1 MIIISLIDKENSL
14 KHKLIKSKKLIKV
27 NLGKSN
33 QIEVLEFQ
41 FWRKELTNIINSKRC
56 YNHLIQIKIISV

>member
-1 MIIISLIDKENSL
+1 MIIISLIDKDNSL

-41 FWRKELTNIINSKRC
+41 F
-56 YNHLIQIKIISV
+56 